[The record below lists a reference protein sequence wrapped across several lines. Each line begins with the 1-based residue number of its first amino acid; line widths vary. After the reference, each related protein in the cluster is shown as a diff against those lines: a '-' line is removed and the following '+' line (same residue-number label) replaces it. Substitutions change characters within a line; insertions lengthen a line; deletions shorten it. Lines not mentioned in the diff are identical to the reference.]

1 MLIARIAL
9 LLLGSLAALAAQ
21 DRPNI
26 LWITAEDHGPEMGA
40 YGDTFATTPNV
51 DALAAKGMLY
61 RTAWSTAPV
70 CAPAR
75 TTIISG
81 VYPPSSGGQHMRSQ
95 THLPSHMKFYPQYLR
110 EAGYYVSNNSKEDY
124 NLDDP
129 GKAWDE
135 SSRTAHWKNR
145 KKGQPFF
152 AIFNSTVSH
161 ESQIRTRPHQQVHDP
176 AKVRVPAYHP
186 DTLEVR
192 QDWAQYYDKVTEA
205 DAIAGEQIREIQQ
218 AGLAEDTIIFYYGD
232 HGSGMPR
239 SKRWTYNSGLHVPLV
254 VYFPEKWKHLAP
266 PEYRTGGESF
276 RLVGFIDL
284 PPTVL
289 SIAGIE
295 PPPHMQGLA
304 FAGKYVTPE
313 PEYIFGFRDR
323 MDERYDMS
331 RAVRDQRYI
340 YIRNFKPHRPYG
352 QHIAYMFQ
360 TPTTQVWFEK
370 FGEPLV
376 PQELSRRR
384 EKPVQAPG
392 FDPRHWFWNEK
403 PTEELYDLFR
413 DRDEVNNLADD
424 PKHDA
429 VKKRLSEALGQWQER
444 IRDVGLLPEGE
455 IHSRAAAGKSSP
467 YEMGHDDFRYSF
479 RKVRAMAL
487 AASDIHRECD
497 DQIRLGFSDSDSAV
511 RYWAAMA
518 VLIRAPHN
526 DSVFRFRRELH
537 EALQDDSPY
546 VRVVAAESLGRFGDD
561 QESAKAL
568 ETLMALASV
577 EKNGVYVSMEAL
589 NAIDYMDERAAPAK
603 DRIAALPETLDS
615 LPQKLNGYVPR
626 LLEKILADLQ

>member
-9 LLLGSLAALAAQ
+9 LLLGSLALLAAK
-21 DRPNI
+21 DRPNV

-40 YGDTFATTPNV
+40 YGDKYATTPNV

-95 THLPSHMKFYPQYLR
+95 TRLPSHMKFYPQYLR

-266 PEYRTGGESF
+266 PEYRPGGESF

-360 TPTTQVWFEK
+360 TPTTQVWFEQ
-370 FGEPLV
+370 FGGGGCCA
-376 PQELSRRR
+376 PQFAFWQK
-384 EKPVQAPG
+384 KPS
-392 FDPRHWFWNEK
+392 
-403 PTEELYDLFR
+403 EELYDLFH
-413 DRDEVNNLADD
+413 DRDEVSNLASWSDY
-424 PKHDA
+424 DA

-455 IHSRAAAGKSSP
+455 IHSRAAASNSSP
-467 YEMGHDDFRYSF
+467 YEMAHDDFRYPF

-487 AASDIHRECD
+487 AASDIQRECD
-497 DQIRLGFSDSDSAV
+497 DQIRLGFRDSDSAV

-561 QESAKAL
+561 QESVKAL

-603 DRIAALPETLDS
+603 ARIAALPETLDS